1 LSSRHAAAAKSW
13 LTRCSNNP
21 AILLQHQ
28 LSLVKELLTLKL
40 VTMQFTAQQIADLL
54 QGQIEGNADAIIT
67 RLSKIEEGET
77 GSLSFLANPLYTPY
91 LYTTKASLV
100 IVNKDFVAT
109 APVSVTLLRVDSA
122 ENAFAKLLEMY
133 NQVKLNKKGISKLAF
148 IDESATVG
156 KDIYAGEF
164 SFIGENAR
172 IGNNVKI
179 YPQVY
184 IGDNAV
190 VGDNTILFAGVKIYS
205 ETIIGKNCIIHSGTV
220 LGSDGFRF
228 NPENDIKKVPQ
239 IGNVVIEDDVEI
251 GANCAIDRA
260 TLGSTILRKGVKFD
274 NLIHIAHN
282 VEIGENTYYAACGVV
297 AGSTKIGKNC
307 MFSGQVG
314 IVGHLQV
321 ADNTTITAQSGI
333 SKNITKPGGVYMGS
347 PAFDATKYRKAYI
360 HFRNLDAI
368 VDRVTALE
376 KQNKVV
382 AENKEI

>member
-1 LSSRHAAAAKSW
+1 
-13 LTRCSNNP
+13 
-21 AILLQHQ
+21 
-28 LSLVKELLTLKL
+28 
-40 VTMQFTAQQIADLL
+40 MQFTAQQVADLL
-54 QGQIEGNADAIIT
+54 KGQLEGNADAIIT
-67 RLSKIEEGET
+67 KLSKIEEGEP
-77 GSLSFLANPLYTPY
+77 GSLSFLANPLYNSY

-100 IVNKDFVAT
+100 IINKDFVLT
-109 APVSVTLLRVDSA
+109 APVSTSLLRVESA
-122 ENAFAKLLEMY
+122 EKAFATLLEMY
-133 NQVKLNKKGISKLAF
+133 NKIKLNKKGISKLAF
-148 IDESATVG
+148 IAESATVG

-164 SFIGENAR
+164 SFVGENAK

-205 ETIIGKNCIIHSGTV
+205 ETVIGKNCIIHSGTV

-228 NPENDIKKVPQ
+228 NPEGDVKKVPQ

-282 VEIGENTYYAACGVV
+282 VEIGENTYYAACGCV

-314 IVGHLQV
+314 IVGHLEI

-333 SKNITKPGGVYMGS
+333 SKSITKPGSVVMGS
-347 PAFDATKYRKAYI
+347 PAFDAMKYRKAFV
-360 HFRNLDAI
+360 HFRNLDTI

-376 KQNKVV
+376 KQNKAVT
-382 AENKEI
+382 EK